1 METGIYLRVS
11 TEEQAQEGY
20 SIRAQEQK
28 LKDFARIKD
37 WSIYGIY
44 ADEGISGKNITERPA
59 INRLIEDVKKGR
71 VKNVLVFKIDRLT
84 RSTADLIYL
93 VDLFNEHDCAFN
105 SLMESIDTQTA
116 SGRMFLKIIGI
127 FAEFE
132 RENIGERVRVACERK
147 AKEGY
152 SLCCLHASYGY
163 DRPKGQEIQTVK
175 EDEAVVVREI
185 FDLFVNQN
193 ISMMGIAKRLNV
205 RKVPTKHNAVWTA
218 KTIKLI
224 LTNCNYIGKVRYHM
238 EEDSGFEVDG
248 LHEPIISPEIFE
260 EAQRL
265 MEVNPTVNF
274 SKKPRDENY
283 FLGFIRCPQ
292 CGRRYVSH
300 GTYPKKQDGTGHF
313 VGAYRCHGSSLHA
326 CKSSS
331 MTHAKLERAFCEY
344 MEGLGDI
351 ATSQEI
357 ALDEQQQAGN
367 ARQEQLAG
375 YEERL
380 LQLDG
385 KEREVMDLYVADSV
399 SFEQYRQL
407 KERIDRDR
415 DFILSE
421 IERLQ
426 EQEEEQ
432 NLNREDIVLNFKRN
446 WVHLTDVEKRKFL
459 LRFIEKIV
467 VVNEIPEGERF
478 GVVRIVEVVFRSC

>member
-1 METGIYLRVS
+1 METGIYVRVS

-37 WSIYGIY
+37 WSIYDIY

-84 RSTADLIYL
+84 RNTADLIYL

-163 DRPKGQEIQTVK
+163 DRPKGQELQTIN
-175 EDEAVVVREI
+175 EDQAVIVREI

-193 ISMMGIAKRLNV
+193 ISMMGIAKRLNI
-205 RKVPTKHNAVWTA
+205 RKVPTKHNAIWTA
-218 KTIKLI
+218 GTIRLV

-238 EEDSGFEVDG
+238 EEDNGFEIDG
-248 LHEPIISPEIFE
+248 LHEPIISPEIFA
-260 EAQRL
+260 EAQML
-265 MEVNPTVNF
+265 LEVNPKASF

-283 FLGFIRCPQ
+283 FLGFIRCPK
-292 CGRRYVSH
+292 CGRNYISH
-300 GTYPKKQDGTGHF
+300 ASYPKKKDGTGHF
-313 VGAYRCHGSSLHA
+313 VGAYRCHGSSIHA
-326 CKSSS
+326 CDASS
-331 MTHAKLERAFCEY
+331 MTHAKLERAFCKY

-351 ATSQEI
+351 TTSEAI
-357 ALDEQQQAGN
+357 SFEEQQAEN
-367 ARQEQLAG
+367 NRKEQLAG

-380 LQLDG
+380 MQLNG
-385 KEREVMDLYVADSV
+385 KEREIMDLYVADTV
-399 SFEQYRQL
+399 SFEQYRQI
-407 KERIDRDR
+407 KERIDKDR
-415 DFILSE
+415 EFIITE
-421 IERLQ
+421 MERLQ
-426 EQEEEQ
+426 KQEEKQ
-432 NLNREDIVLNFKRN
+432 ILSKEDIILSFKQN
-446 WVHLTDVEKRKFL
+446 WEHLTDVEKRKFL
-459 LRFIEKIV
+459 LRFVEKIV
-467 VVNEIPEGERF
+467 VVNEIPEGERY
-478 GVVRIVEVVFRSC
+478 GIVRIEEVVFRNC